1 MQKSYHLRSTL
12 NLSTSYIW
20 HSESHIDNVKVSRG
34 INKNII
40 TAFFENNCDLIRLV
54 FAEHWRNK
62 TFEK

>member
-12 NLSTSYIW
+12 NLSTSYIL

-54 FAEHWRNK
+54 FAEH
-62 TFEK
+62 